1 MKPKKFKYIKIV
13 FIFLTIIILYY
24 LILLNQSNDNNSLI
38 VYCTHDSVY
47 SEKILKIFQERTGI
61 NVIPRFDTE
70 ATKSLSLIELIKSER
85 DNPRCDLFWNN
96 ELLGT
101 KELKDEDLLL
111 PYKGT
116 GYKRIPTQYKDIDGY
131 WCGFAAR
138 LRVYIVNKKF
148 LSEIEKADGG
158 IGQFIEN
165 NLKHFAIAKPLYG
178 TTLTHYTLL
187 WSQMGEIALKSQHEK
202 WINSGVKFL
211 NGNAAVKDVVAVG
224 GCKVGWTDTDDFYSA
239 IDHNQ
244 NIIMIPIKLKNKET
258 ILIPNSVAII
268 KGTTKRENAEKLADF
283 LLSEECELLL
293 ANSPSR
299 QIPLGD
305 VEENK
310 LPDDVK
316 LLRKLSRK
324 SVSYLDLN
332 DSRQKCIEWLK
343 TSTE

>member
-1 MKPKKFKYIKIV
+1 MKSKKIKYLKIV

-24 LILLNQSNDNNSLI
+24 VILFNQSNDNNSLI

-70 ATKSLSLIELIKSER
+70 ATKSLSLIELIKNER
-85 DNPRCDLFWNN
+85 GKPRCDLFWNN

-101 KELKDEDLLL
+101 KELKDEDLLS

-116 GYKRIPTQYKDIDGY
+116 GYKRIPAQYKDRDGY

-138 LRVYIVNKKF
+138 LRVYIVNKKY
-148 LSEIEKADGG
+148 LSEIEESDGG
-158 IGQFIEN
+158 IEKFIEG
-165 NLKHFAIAKPLYG
+165 NLKYFAIAKPLYG

-187 WSQMGEIALKSQHEK
+187 WSQMGEMALKGQHEK

-224 GCKVGWTDTDDFYSA
+224 GCKLGWTDSDDFYSA
-239 IDHNQ
+239 IDKKQ
-244 NIIMIPIKLKNKET
+244 NVIMFPIKLKNEET

-268 KGTTKRENAEKLADF
+268 KGTTKREYAERLADF

-293 ANSPSR
+293 ANSRSR

-305 VEENK
+305 VDENK
-310 LPDDVK
+310 LPDEVK
-316 LLRKLSRK
+316 LLRKISIK
-324 SVSYLDLN
+324 SVSCLDLKEI
-332 DSRQKCIEWLK
+332 RQKCIGWLK
-343 TSTE
+343 R